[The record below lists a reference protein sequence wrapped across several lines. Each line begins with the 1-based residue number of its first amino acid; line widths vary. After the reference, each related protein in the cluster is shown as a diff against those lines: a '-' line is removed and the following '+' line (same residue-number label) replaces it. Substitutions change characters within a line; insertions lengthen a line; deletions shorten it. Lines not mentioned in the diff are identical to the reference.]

1 MKKAYIGMGVGM
13 VFTGSSIV
21 YIRKLFF
28 IFLAQLDGL
37 QDLSSPDRDWTQ
49 AVAMKAWNP
58 NH

>member
-1 MKKAYIGMGVGM
+1 MGVGM

-21 YIRKLFF
+21 YIQKLFF